1 MKNNLDLSLYL
12 VTDSTYHTEESLLYT
27 VEEACKGGVTMV
39 QLREK
44 NTGGRDYLEKACRLR
59 AITDRYHIPLII
71 DDRVDVAMA
80 CGAAGV
86 HVGASDLPVV
96 FSDRIKLWEQ
106 PRKPLKLRRR
116 LTRMVQITLESERFT
131 RPQPR

>member
-44 NTGGRDYLEKACRLR
+44 NTGGRASFVRLQ
-59 AITDRYHIPLII
+59 TVII
-71 DDRVDVAMA
+71 FR
-80 CGAAGV
+80 
-86 HVGASDLPVV
+86 
-96 FSDRIKLWEQ
+96 
-106 PRKPLKLRRR
+106 
-116 LTRMVQITLESERFT
+116 
-131 RPQPR
+131 